1 MIAALIALA
10 AGALHAL
17 ALADPWTGQAHGW
30 LQGLSLALLVAVLAR
45 AARLGIDMPICAA
58 VDAILHR
65 GADLDEAIR
74 ALLARPL
81 RREGEQPGK
90 KPAGE

>member
-45 AARLGIDMPICAA
+45 AADMDPARWRRGLALGWLFGLAA
-58 VDAILHR
+58 LTGNSWWLVR
-65 GADLDEAIR
+65 C
-74 ALLARPL
+74 
-81 RREGEQPGK
+81 
-90 KPAGE
+90 

>member
-30 LQGLSLALLVAVLAR
+30 LQGLSLAL
-45 AARLGIDMPICAA
+45 CCWW
-58 VDAILHR
+58 
-65 GADLDEAIR
+65 
-74 ALLARPL
+74 L
-81 RREGEQPGK
+81 RW
-90 KPAGE
+90 